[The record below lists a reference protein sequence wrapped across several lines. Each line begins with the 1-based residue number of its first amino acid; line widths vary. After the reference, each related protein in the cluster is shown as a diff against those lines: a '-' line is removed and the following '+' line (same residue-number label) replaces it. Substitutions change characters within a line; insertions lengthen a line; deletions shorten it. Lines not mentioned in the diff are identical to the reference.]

1 MAKAKRREA
10 EEPKNLTA
18 TQEKALL
25 LLASGE
31 TVTATA
37 EAVGVSRQTVS
48 EWVNG
53 DADFIAQLN
62 RIRQEVLDAGADKL
76 RGMVEKALDAVE
88 AGFDSEELSTKDKAS
103 LGMALLKQVGL
114 SERAGSAGNTDAAS
128 IRSSR
133 ALADMLNSF

>member
-37 EAVGVSRQTVS
+37 DAVGVSRQTVS
-48 EWVNG
+48 ENET
-53 DADFIAQLN
+53 
-62 RIRQEVLDAGADKL
+62 RVLCVQFGRL
-76 RGMVEKALDAVE
+76 E
-88 AGFDSEELSTKDKAS
+88 
-103 LGMALLKQVGL
+103 
-114 SERAGSAGNTDAAS
+114 
-128 IRSSR
+128 
-133 ALADMLNSF
+133 

>member
-48 EWVNG
+48 EWVNR
-53 DADFIAQLN
+53 DPDFIAALN
-62 RIRQEVLDAGADKL
+62 SFRQETLDAGADKL
-76 RGMVEKALDAVE
+76 RGMVEKALDAVAE
-88 AGFDSEELSTKDKAS
+88 GFDSEELSAKERAA
-103 LGMALLKQVGL
+103 LGMELLKNVGL
-114 SERAGSAGNTDAAS
+114 VKRVNAIGSTDAGS

-133 ALADMLNSF
+133 AISDMLNSF

>member
-1 MAKAKRREA
+1 MAK
-10 EEPKNLTA
+10 LTA
-18 TQEKALL
+18 TQEQAIL

-48 EWVNG
+48 EWVNR
-53 DADFIAQLN
+53 DADFIAALN
-62 RIRQEVLDAGADKL
+62 SVRQETLDAGVDKL

-114 SERAGSAGNTDAAS
+114 SERAGSTGNTDAAS

-133 ALADMLNSF
+133 ALTDMLNSF

>member
-1 MAKAKRREA
+1 MAKHRGA
-10 EEPKNLTA
+10 EELKNLTA

-48 EWVNG
+48 EWTNR
-53 DADFIAQLN
+53 DAEFIAALN
-62 RIRQEVLDAGADKL
+62 SVRQEILDAGADKL

-114 SERAGSAGNTDAAS
+114 SERAGSTGNTDAAS
-128 IRSSR
+128 IRNSQVLS
-133 ALADMLNSF
+133 DMLNSF

>member
-1 MAKAKRREA
+1 MAKRREA

-18 TQEKALL
+18 TQEQALL

-48 EWVNG
+48 EWTNR
-53 DADFIAQLN
+53 DADFIAALN

-76 RGMVEKALDAVE
+76 RGMVEKALDAVAE
-88 AGFDSEELSTKDKAS
+88 GFDSEELSAKERAA
-103 LGMALLKQVGL
+103 LGMELLKNVGL
-114 SERAGSAGNTDAAS
+114 VKRVNAIGSTDAAS
-128 IRSSR
+128 VRSSQV
-133 ALADMLNSF
+133 LSEMLNSF

>member
-1 MAKAKRREA
+1 MAKHRGA
-10 EEPKNLTA
+10 EELKNLTA

-76 RGMVEKALDAVE
+76 RGMVEKALDAVAE
-88 AGFDSEELSTKDKAS
+88 GFDSEELSAKERAA
-103 LGMALLKQVGL
+103 LGMELLKNVGL
-114 SERAGSAGNTDAAS
+114 VKRVNAIGSTDAAS
-128 IRSSR
+128 VRSSQV
-133 ALADMLNSF
+133 LSEMLNSF